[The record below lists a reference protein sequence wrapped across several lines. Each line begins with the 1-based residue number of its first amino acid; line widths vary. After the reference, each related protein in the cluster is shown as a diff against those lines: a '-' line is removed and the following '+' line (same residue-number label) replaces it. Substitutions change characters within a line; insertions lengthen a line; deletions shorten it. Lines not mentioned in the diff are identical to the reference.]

1 MATRAEPVHL
11 RALPGGADLER
22 LLAEAER
29 PAPEELPGAEEPAEP
44 EEPAAA
50 SPAQPKATTSAAH
63 APASAATPTLAP
75 MISGAP
81 PRVASGRYRVDED
94 LKPGLPGRQ
103 LAWTAWSA
111 LALAVAS
118 AGGLLASHPAVV
130 VAVALALGA
139 WASRPRQIL
148 RGAGVAMATVG
159 AVLLVGLLEG
169 QAGSATLLSGAQ
181 VLTAGAVA
189 GLGASFL
196 DKPAADRWRR
206 VQGGLGGA
214 AGAGLGW
221 WAATTLVGPPGEGAL
236 TGALQGAA
244 LGLLGSQAL
253 LAGAMQWKAT
263 DRIPSPG
270 RIRAALSPAYQ
281 PPCLRAWQLDQGFEK
296 QAPDPDTRD
305 GLGEV
310 AAWIFRL
317 QWTHMALDREIAA
330 LEGEGLG
337 RRRDALDERAASAAD
352 EFTRDRLQATARHL
366 DQLARHRDTLTLERE
381 RTSALA
387 EYASA
392 YLEEARAGLAL
403 ARVLPGE
410 HVPDR
415 LGDVLGRLR
424 SHAAASDARRRTARE
439 LGELA

>member
-1 MATRAEPVHL
+1 MATRAEPLHL

-22 LLAEAER
+22 LLAEAESPAPDEVAAPTDQAPDAPR
-29 PAPEELPGAEEPAEP
+29 PAETAPPRTASGA
-44 EEPAAA
+44 
-50 SPAQPKATTSAAH
+50 
-63 APASAATPTLAP
+63 APALAP
-75 MISGAP
+75 VISGAP
-81 PRVASGRYRVDED
+81 PRVASGRYRVDEE
-94 LKPGLPGRQ
+94 LKAGLPGRQ

-111 LALAVAS
+111 LALSVAS
-118 AGGLLASHPAVV
+118 AAGLLSSHPAIVV
-130 VAVALALGA
+130 SLALALGA
-139 WASRPRQIL
+139 WASRPRQLL
-148 RGAGVAMATVG
+148 RGAGVAAATLG

-169 QAGSATLLSGAQ
+169 QAGSSTLLSGAQ

-189 GLGASFL
+189 GLGASLL
-196 DKPAADRWRR
+196 DRPTADRWRR

-263 DRIPSPG
+263 DRIPSPS
-270 RIRAALSPAYQ
+270 RIRAALAPAYQ

-317 QWTHMALDREIAA
+317 QWTGMALDREIAA

-366 DQLARHRDTLTLERE
+366 EQLARHRDTLALERE
-381 RTSALA
+381 RTAALA

-439 LGELA
+439 LGELG